1 MPFIEKNTVITV
13 QVLIAKITI
22 FKSRFVVYALIK
34 IAISIGFTANR
45 CGIDTVQ
52 TNGRVIDQVA
62 GSSPS
67 PPSHGYIHINLIQLA
82 NVSQARNFLNND
94 TLKVT
99 AR

>member
-1 MPFIEKNTVITV
+1 MV

-22 FKSRFVVYALIK
+22 FKSRFVVYTLIK

-45 CGIDTVQ
+45 WGIDTVQ
-52 TNGRVIDQVA
+52 TNRRVIDQVA
-62 GSSPS
+62 GS
-67 PPSHGYIHINLIQLA
+67 PPTPPRHDYIHINLIQLA
-82 NVSQARNFLNND
+82 NVLQASNFLNND

>member
-1 MPFIEKNTVITV
+1 MV

-62 GSSPS
+62 GS
-67 PPSHGYIHINLIQLA
+67 HRVHRATVTYILI
-82 NVSQARNFLNND
+82 
-94 TLKVT
+94 
-99 AR
+99 